1 MISTADQTCIWC
13 CDDDDDDD
21 DYNFQEAY
29 PCSPQRI
36 WYKPSTD
43 RDDQN
48 AVPLQLKAC
57 WPDRCCYLHNI
68 NGTSAVLPLAV

>member
-13 CDDDDDDD
+13 CDDDNDDDDDDDDD

-36 WYKPSTD
+36 
-43 RDDQN
+43 
-48 AVPLQLKAC
+48 
-57 WPDRCCYLHNI
+57 
-68 NGTSAVLPLAV
+68 